1 VLTYIIRRLLLMFP
15 TLLGMTII
23 TFSVMAMSPGGLMAI
38 VNTRTGAAD
47 PRSRAAMRAFY
58 ERKYG
63 LDKPLPVQYL
73 MWLNGVSPVGIK
85 NAGAG
90 WPLNWRVGFKPPD
103 LGESI
108 IAHQSVLEMVEESL
122 PITLLLN
129 IITIPVIMA
138 LSVWSGVQ
146 AARKRGGLADVGGG
160 MFLLGLWSVPQIWA
174 GVMLVGYLG
183 NKEWLHWFP
192 TAGLHDVQADQFNFL
207 PTLGFAGG
215 VHFERG
221 WLLDTAW
228 HLVLP
233 IICFSY
239 AGFAF
244 TSKLTRGAMLENIAA
259 DYIRTARAKGLPEGV
274 VLYRHV
280 LRNGLL
286 PLITSCASLLPS
298 LIGGSI
304 IVENIFALPGMG
316 RLGVQAALQKDPQM
330 VMSLTLVA
338 SILTLISFLI
348 TDIAYAMADP
358 RVSFEANPT

>member
-1 VLTYIIRRLLLMFP
+1 MLTYIIRRLLLMFP
-15 TLLGMTII
+15 TLLGMTIV
-23 TFSVMAMSPGGLMAI
+23 TFSVMAMSPGGMTAI
-38 VNTRTGAAD
+38 IANREGAVD
-47 PRSRAAMRAFY
+47 PRYRKAIHDY
-58 ERKYG
+58 YQKKYG
-63 LDKPLPVQYL
+63 LDKPLAVQYL
-73 MWLNGVSPVGIK
+73 MWLNGVSPLGVK
-85 NAGAG
+85 DAGAG
-90 WPLNWRVGFKPPD
+90 WPVSWRVGFKLPD

-108 IAHQSVLEMVEESL
+108 QTHQPVLDMVEASL

-129 IITIPVIMA
+129 IVTLPLVVV
-138 LSVWSGVQ
+138 LSIWSGVQ
-146 AARKRGGLADVGGG
+146 AARKRGGLADIGGG
-160 MFLLGLWSVPQIWA
+160 MVLLGLWSIPQIWA

-183 NKEWLHWFP
+183 NREILHWFP
-192 TAGLHDVQADQFNFL
+192 SAGLHDVQADQFSFL
-207 PTLGFAGG
+207 PTLWFAGG
-215 VHFERG
+215 LHFDRG

-233 IICFSY
+233 VVCLTY
-239 AGFAF
+239 AAFAF

-259 DYIRTARAKGLPEGV
+259 DYIRTARAKGLPEGL

-286 PLITSCASLLPS
+286 PLITSFSTLLPS

-316 RLGVQAALQKDPQM
+316 RLGVVAVFDKDPQM

-338 SILTLISFLI
+338 SVLTLISLLL

-358 RVSFEANPT
+358 RVSFEAAPS

>member
-1 VLTYIIRRLLLMFP
+1 MLP

-23 TFSVMAMSPGGLMAI
+23 TFAVMAWSPGGLTAI
-38 VNTRTGAAD
+38 ISTRAGAVD
-47 PRSRAAMRAFY
+47 PRYRQAIYDFY
-58 ERKYG
+58 KKKYG
-63 LDKPLPVQYL
+63 LDKPQPVQYL
-73 MWLNGVSPVGIK
+73 LWLNGVSPVGIK
-85 NAGAG
+85 ASGAG
-90 WPLNWRVGFKPPD
+90 WPSGWTVGFKTPD

-108 IAHQSVLEMVEESL
+108 ITHQPVLDMVEESL

-129 IITIPVIMA
+129 VITIPVIMA
-138 LSVWSGVQ
+138 LSVWSGVR

-160 MFLLGLWSVPQIWA
+160 LVMLGLWSVPQIWA

-183 NKEWLHWFP
+183 NREILHWFP
-192 TAGLHDVQADQFNFL
+192 SAGLHDVQADQFPFL
-207 PTLGFAGG
+207 PTLSFIGG
-215 VHFERG
+215 WQFERG

-233 IICFSY
+233 IICLSY

-259 DYIRTARAKGLPEGV
+259 DYIRTARAKGLPENV

-316 RLGVQAALQKDPQM
+316 RLGVQAVFDKDPQM

-338 SILTLISFLI
+338 SVLTLISFLL

-358 RVSFEANPT
+358 RVSFEADQT